1 MKDVGDQAN
10 VAKAQQEHDVAEFLS
25 KEDFKDLLNITAFRK
40 FLWTMLNDCDIYSMS
55 FFGDV
60 HDGLVREGQRKIGLL
75 MIGKLEQ
82 VDPSVY
88 PNLLL
93 EFGKEDNV

>member
-1 MKDVGDQAN
+1 MKDLGDEAD
-10 VAKAQQEHDVAEFLS
+10 VEKAQQEHEVKEFLS
-25 KEDFKDLLNITAFRK
+25 KEEFRDLLVQKSFRK
-40 FLWTMLNDCDIYSMS
+40 FVWTVLHDCGIYSMS

-82 VDPSVY
+82 VDPKVY
-88 PNLLL
+88 PHLLL